1 MVQVFLV
8 FFLIK
13 PIFLQDYL
21 VIGMK
26 LFNLASQNKY
36 IHLKRMTYPYLV
48 TIGMPVYGVEKY
60 IRKCIL
66 SVLNQTFEGETE
78 ILVVDDLGPDNSM
91 DIVREIQA
99 SHPKG
104 GRIRIITQPQ
114 NMGCW
119 AARNRI
125 LDEAQGKY
133 LLLVDSDDYLAEDA
147 VEKMYNAAEKYE
159 AEAVYGSVESVDEEG
174 RSSNFSQGDMKLP
187 FRTLLG
193 KNLLASY
200 ANQNLHATLYNF
212 IWNVMLRMDFLK
224 KHQLRFHET
233 RFADDILFETDMQ
246 PLIERAVLLPDDTYY
261 YVLRPGSLSNFQL
274 RKEIKLA
281 EIEQYIKIYSYIKN
295 QVRALKDKPYYETRC
310 AKVMIYMFYIICGAL
325 KNRDKIKPY
334 LADSTIRNAMR
345 HPIGLC
351 EILRFKTH
359 RVANLGF
366 WFIGALPSAWS
377 VAALKIVAKKKKL
390 I

>member
-1 MVQVFLV
+1 
-8 FFLIK
+8 
-13 PIFLQDYL
+13 
-21 VIGMK
+21 MK
-26 LFNLASQNKY
+26 NYKY
-36 IHLKRMTYPYLV
+36 KV

-60 IRKCIL
+60 IHKCLL
-66 SVLNQTFEGETE
+66 SLLNQTFQEEIE

-91 DIVREIQA
+91 DIVRELQS

-104 GRIRIITQPQ
+104 RKIRILTQPH

-125 LDEAQGKY
+125 LDEAKGEY
-133 LLLVDSDDYLAEDA
+133 LLLVDSDDYLSEDA
-147 VEKMYNAAEKYE
+147 VEKMYEAAERYQ
-159 AEAVYGSVESVDEEG
+159 AEAVYGSVESVDENG
-174 RSSNFSQGDMKLP
+174 NSANFSLGDMKLP
-187 FRTLLG
+187 FKTLL
-193 KNLLASY
+193 NEDELASY

-212 IWNVMLRMDFLK
+212 IWNVLLRMDFLK

-246 PLIERAVLLPDDTYY
+246 PLINRAVLLPDNTYY

-295 QVRALKDKPYYETRC
+295 QVIDLKDKPYYETRC
-310 AKVMIYMFYIICGAL
+310 AKVMIYMFYIICGAI

-334 LADSTIRNAMR
+334 LTNMTIRDAMA
-345 HPIGLC
+345 HPIGLL
-351 EILRFKTH
+351 EILRFKKYK
-359 RVANLGF
+359 VANLGF
-366 WFIGALPSAWS
+366 WFIGVLPPTLS
-377 VAALKIVAKKKKL
+377 VLILKLLGKQKL
-390 I
+390 LL

>member
-1 MVQVFLV
+1 MEQQRDFK
-8 FFLIK
+8 I
-13 PIFLQDYL
+13 
-21 VIGMK
+21 
-26 LFNLASQNKY
+26 
-36 IHLKRMTYPYLV
+36 

-66 SVLNQTFEGETE
+66 SVLNQTFRGDIEV
-78 ILVVDDLGPDNSM
+78 LVVDDLGPDNSM

-104 GRIRIITQPQ
+104 HTIRILTQPQ

-147 VEKMYNAAEKYE
+147 VEKMYEVAEKYE

-174 RSSNFSQGDMKLP
+174 HSANFSQGDMHLP
-187 FRTLLG
+187 FKVLLG
-193 KNLLASY
+193 KDQLASY

-212 IWNVMLRMDFLK
+212 IWNVLLRMDFLR
-224 KHQLRFHET
+224 KHNLRFHDT

-246 PLIERAVLLPDDTYY
+246 PLIERAVLLPYNTYY
-261 YVLRPGSLSNFQL
+261 YVLRPGSLSNFQH
-274 RKEIKLA
+274 REEIKLS
-281 EIEQYIKIYSYIKN
+281 EIEQYIKIYSYIKC
-295 QVRALKDKPYYETRC
+295 QVINLYDTPYYETRC
-310 AKVMIYMFYIICGAL
+310 AKVMIYMFYIICGAI

-334 LADSTIRNAMR
+334 LTDTMIRDAMK
-345 HPIGLC
+345 HPINFGN
-351 EILRFKTH
+351 IIKFKKYLF
-359 RVANLGF
+359 VNIGF
-366 WFIGALPSAWS
+366 WCIGSMPAYLSVKALTILGK
-377 VAALKIVAKKKKL
+377 LKRL
-390 I
+390 L

>member
-1 MVQVFLV
+1 MIMEDNYQY
-8 FFLIK
+8 
-13 PIFLQDYL
+13 Q
-21 VIGMK
+21 
-26 LFNLASQNKY
+26 
-36 IHLKRMTYPYLV
+36 V

-60 IRKCIL
+60 IRKCLL
-66 SVLNQTFEGETE
+66 SVLNQTFQDE
-78 ILVVDDLGPDNSM
+78 IEVLVVDDLGPDKSM

-104 GRIRIITQPQ
+104 ARIRILTQPQ

-133 LLLVDSDDYLAEDA
+133 LLLVDSDDYLSEDA
-147 VEKMYNAAEKYE
+147 IEKMYEAAEKYQ

-174 RSSNFSQGDMKLP
+174 NSANFSQGDMKLP
-187 FRTLLG
+187 FKTLL
-193 KNLLASY
+193 KKDELASY

-212 IWNVMLRMDFLK
+212 IWNVLLRMDFLK

-246 PLIERAVLLPDDTYY
+246 PLIERAVLLPNDTYY

-274 RKEIKLA
+274 RQEIKLA

-295 QVRALKDKPYYETRC
+295 QVKVLKDKPYYEIRC

-325 KNRDKIKPY
+325 KNRDKITPHLTDK
-334 LADSTIRNAMR
+334 TIRDAMV
-345 HPIGLC
+345 HPIEFGK
-351 EILRFKTH
+351 IIRFKKYKI
-359 RVANLGF
+359 ANLGF
-366 WFIGALPSAWS
+366 WFIGALPPALS
-377 VAALKIVAKKKKL
+377 VFSLKILGKQKHL
-390 I
+390 L

>member
-1 MVQVFLV
+1 MIMEDNYQY
-8 FFLIK
+8 
-13 PIFLQDYL
+13 Q
-21 VIGMK
+21 
-26 LFNLASQNKY
+26 
-36 IHLKRMTYPYLV
+36 V

-60 IRKCIL
+60 IRKCLL
-66 SVLNQTFEGETE
+66 SVLNQTFQDE
-78 ILVVDDLGPDNSM
+78 IEVLVVDDLGPDKSM

-104 GRIRIITQPQ
+104 ARIRILTQPQ

-133 LLLVDSDDYLAEDA
+133 LLLVDSDDYLSEDA
-147 VEKMYNAAEKYE
+147 IEKMYEAAEKYQ

-174 RSSNFSQGDMKLP
+174 NYANFSQGDMKLP
-187 FRTLLG
+187 FKTLL
-193 KNLLASY
+193 KKDELASY

-212 IWNVMLRMDFLK
+212 IWNVLLRMDFLK

-246 PLIERAVLLPDDTYY
+246 PLIERAVLLPNDTYY

-274 RKEIKLA
+274 RQEIKLA

-295 QVRALKDKPYYETRC
+295 QVKVLKDKPYYEIRC

-325 KNRDKIKPY
+325 KNRDKITPHLTDK
-334 LADSTIRNAMR
+334 TIRDAMV
-345 HPIGLC
+345 HPIEFGK
-351 EILRFKTH
+351 IIRFKKYKI
-359 RVANLGF
+359 ANLGF
-366 WFIGALPSAWS
+366 WFIGALPPALS
-377 VAALKIVAKKKKL
+377 VFSLKILGKQKHL
-390 I
+390 L

>member
-1 MVQVFLV
+1 ME
-8 FFLIK
+8 K
-13 PIFLQDYL
+13 EY
-21 VIGMK
+21 K
-26 LFNLASQNKY
+26 
-36 IHLKRMTYPYLV
+36 V

-66 SVLNQTFEGETE
+66 SVLNQSFEGETE
-78 ILVVDDLGPDNSM
+78 ILVVDDLGPDRSM
-91 DIVREIQA
+91 DIVRELQA

-104 GRIRIITQPQ
+104 STIRILTQPQ

-147 VEKMYNAAEKYE
+147 VEKMYEAAEKYE

-187 FRTLLG
+187 FKTLLG
-193 KNLLASY
+193 KDLLASY

-212 IWNVMLRMDFLK
+212 IWNVLLRTDFIK
-224 KHQLRFHET
+224 QHHLRFHET

-246 PLIERAVLLPDDTYY
+246 PLIERAVLLPDETYF

-295 QVRALKDKPYYETRC
+295 QVKELKDKPYYETRC

-325 KNRDKIKPY
+325 KNRDKITPRLTDK
-334 LADSTIRNAMR
+334 AIRDAMR

-351 EILRFKTH
+351 EILKFKTN
-359 RVANLGF
+359 RMANLGF
-366 WFIGALPSAWS
+366 WLIGALPPACS
-377 VAALKIVAKKKKL
+377 VAALKFVAKKKKL

>member
-1 MVQVFLV
+1 MNLNSYKY
-8 FFLIK
+8 LI
-13 PIFLQDYL
+13 
-21 VIGMK
+21 
-26 LFNLASQNKY
+26 
-36 IHLKRMTYPYLV
+36 

-60 IRKCIL
+60 IRKCLL
-66 SVLNQTFEGETE
+66 SVLNQTFQDEFEV
-78 ILVVDDLGPDNSM
+78 LVVDDLGPDKSM
-91 DIVREIQA
+91 DIVREIQE

-104 GRIRIITQPQ
+104 GRIRILTQPK

-133 LLLVDSDDYLAEDA
+133 LLLVDSDDYLSEDA
-147 VEKMYNAAEKYE
+147 IEKMYEAAEKYQ

-174 RSSNFSQGDMKLP
+174 NSANFSQGDMKLP
-187 FRTLLG
+187 FKTLLN
-193 KNLLASY
+193 KDELASY

-212 IWNVMLRMDFLK
+212 IWNVLLRMDFLK

-246 PLIERAVLLPDDTYY
+246 PLIERAVLLPNDTYY

-274 RKEIKLA
+274 RQEIKLA

-295 QVRALKDKPYYETRC
+295 QVKVLKDKPYYEIRC

-325 KNRDKIKPY
+325 KNRDKITPRLTDK
-334 LADSTIRNAMR
+334 TIRDAMA
-345 HPIGLC
+345 HPIGFW
-351 EILRFKTH
+351 EIFRFKKYKI
-359 RVANLGF
+359 ANLGF
-366 WFIGALPSAWS
+366 WFIGALPPALS
-377 VAALKIVAKKKKL
+377 VFAQKIIGKHKHL
-390 I
+390 L

>member
-1 MVQVFLV
+1 MQV
-8 FFLIK
+8 
-13 PIFLQDYL
+13 DY
-21 VIGMK
+21 
-26 LFNLASQNKY
+26 KY
-36 IHLKRMTYPYLV
+36 KV

-60 IRKCIL
+60 IRKCLL
-66 SVLNQTFEGETE
+66 SVLNQTFQGEMQ
-78 ILVVDDLGPDNSM
+78 ILVVDDLGPDKSM

-104 GRIRIITQPQ
+104 NRIQILTQSQ

-133 LLLVDSDDYLAEDA
+133 LLLVDSDDYLSENA
-147 VEKMYNAAEKYE
+147 VEKMYEAAEKYQ

-174 RSSNFSQGDMKLP
+174 NSANFSQGDMKLP
-187 FRTLLG
+187 FKTLIG
-193 KNLLASY
+193 KDELASY

-212 IWNVMLRMDFLK
+212 IWNVLLRMDFLK
-224 KHQLRFHET
+224 EHQLTFHET

-261 YVLRPGSLSNFQL
+261 YVLRPGSLSNFQF

-295 QVRALKDKPYYETRC
+295 QVKELKDKPYYETRC
-310 AKVMIYMFYIICGAL
+310 VKVMIYMFYIICGAI
-325 KNRDKIKPY
+325 KNRDKISPQLRDK
-334 LADSTIRNAMR
+334 TIKDAMI
-345 HPIGLC
+345 HPIGFW
-351 EILRFKTH
+351 EIIRFKNFII
-359 RVANLGF
+359 ANLGF
-366 WFIGALPSAWS
+366 WFIGALPPALS
-377 VAALKIVAKKKKL
+377 VFVLKLLGKQKHL
-390 I
+390 L

>member
-1 MVQVFLV
+1 
-8 FFLIK
+8 
-13 PIFLQDYL
+13 
-21 VIGMK
+21 MK
-26 LFNLASQNKY
+26 NYKY
-36 IHLKRMTYPYLV
+36 KV

-60 IRKCIL
+60 IHKCLL
-66 SVLNQTFEGETE
+66 SVLNQTFQEEIE

-91 DIVREIQA
+91 DIVRELQS

-104 GRIRIITQPQ
+104 RIIRILTQPH

-125 LDEAQGKY
+125 LDEAKGKY
-133 LLLVDSDDYLAEDA
+133 LLLVDSDDYLSEDA
-147 VEKMYNAAEKYE
+147 VEKMYEAAERYQ
-159 AEAVYGSVESVDEEG
+159 AEAVYGSVESVDENG
-174 RSSNFSQGDMKLP
+174 NSANFSLGDMKLP
-187 FRTLLG
+187 FRTLL
-193 KNLLASY
+193 NEDELASY

-212 IWNVMLRMDFLK
+212 IWNVLLKMDFLK

-246 PLIERAVLLPDDTYY
+246 PLIKRAVLLPDNTYY

-295 QVRALKDKPYYETRC
+295 QVINLKDKPYYETRC
-310 AKVMIYMFYIICGAL
+310 AKVMIYMFYIICGAI

-334 LADSTIRNAMR
+334 LTNKAIRDAMI
-345 HPIGLC
+345 HPIGFW
-351 EILRFKTH
+351 EIIQFKNYKI
-359 RVANLGF
+359 ANLGF
-366 WFIGALPSAWS
+366 WFIGALPPVLS
-377 VAALKIVAKKKKL
+377 VYALKLLGKHKNL
-390 I
+390 L